1 MDSIRRVIAGID
13 ETGKSVFVS
22 HEDVPAIAP
31 PVLGGATLIDLFGAD
46 EIPTVP
52 NDGDHEP
59 SRRYF
64 PGVPEGFR
72 YTLFSYP
79 PQGQMVVPD
88 DLEKAIADSARLAP
102 GLEDAVSQPD
112 GWHYTATVDLEYVI
126 EGEFTL
132 YLDDGASKVLRRG
145 DCIVHC
151 GEKHSWV
158 NESDAQAT
166 MLLTFIGARQ
176 DISRFKE
183 WAIKP

>member
-1 MDSIRRVIAGID
+1 MDKIRRVIAGID

-22 HEDVPAIAP
+22 DTEVPAIAP
-31 PVLGGATLIDLFGAD
+31 PILGGATLIDLFGSD

-52 NDGDHEP
+52 NDGSHDA

-64 PGVPEGFR
+64 PGSPEGFR

-79 PQGQMVVPD
+79 PQGAMVVPD
-88 DLEKAIADSARLAP
+88 DLASALAESARLAP

-132 YLDDGASKVLRRG
+132 YLDDGASRVLRQG

-158 NESDAQAT
+158 NEGTTQAT

-176 DISRFKE
+176 DVARFQDR
-183 WAIKP
+183 AIKP